1 MPPPTNKLPI
11 LPEHITKNFRVGN
24 DPAEATLHTPVDK
37 YVFPS
42 QKKMAK
48 FPVIHIAGDSDRF
61 ITWITDHP
69 EIDNRVPP
77 IYQNFIV
84 EAEDTRILVCY
95 TDDSTCF
102 YAKAW
107 RVSHGNEKYISSISI
122 DYNECVDGK
131 FRLNHMITPHA
142 PAGLAETN
150 WFEKFSMVASTLV
163 IGVQAYMLYHKPEL
177 VEQIYTPGESHPTRS
192 KKHKVTAQPIKI
204 RKTKIKRITLTEDDT
219 PKKEIHYNK
228 LSWHVRGHYRHVGK
242 DKHLVYIQPTIH
254 NRNGKKYS
262 VKTQNYEL
270 TED

>member
-262 VKTQNYEL
+262 VKGQTYEL